1 MSDFTIFLGTNGLL
15 FLIASLIIWKVYS
28 IYKKTKSEL
37 SPNFSY
43 DQLPDIRFDYIEELQ
58 KILKQQ
64 HKRETGA
71 GIIFCAVFLF
81 MMVKIAIESN
91 EFLSLVVIEILF
103 LIVGFVLNTKNNKVM
118 IQLWAEKIS
127 KLSKDDFNR
136 VERIRRR
143 VGVPPRY
150 FFEEH
155 YLYIGSSYK
164 FKKVNMRKIR
174 RVALGNIRGVYSCTI
189 RGDIKVTYMPYSKE
203 EYECLRKEIDRYAK
217 DYNGDSWD

>member
-1 MSDFTIFLGTNGLL
+1 MSDFIILLGANGLL
-15 FLIASLIIWKVYS
+15 LLIASLIIWKVYS

-64 HKRETGA
+64 HKRETGV

-91 EFLSLVVIEILF
+91 EFLSLAVIEILF

-203 EYECLRKEIDRYAK
+203 EYECLRKEMDRYAK
-217 DYNGDSWD
+217 DYNSDSWN

>member
-1 MSDFTIFLGTNGLL
+1 MSDFIILLGANGLL
-15 FLIASLIIWKVYS
+15 LLIASLIIWKVYS

-43 DQLPDIRFDYIEELQ
+43 DQLPDIRFDYIEEVQ

-64 HKRETGA
+64 HKRETGV

-91 EFLSLVVIEILF
+91 EFLSLAVIEILF

-203 EYECLRKEIDRYAK
+203 EYECLRKEMDRYAK
-217 DYNGDSWD
+217 DYNSDSWN

>member
-1 MSDFTIFLGTNGLL
+1 MSDFTIFLGANGLL
-15 FLIASLIIWKVYS
+15 FLITSLIIWKVYS

-37 SPNFSY
+37 SPNFSC
-43 DQLPDIRFDYIEELQ
+43 DELPDIRFDYIEEVQ

-64 HKRETGA
+64 HKREMGV
-71 GIIFCAVFLF
+71 GIISCAVFLF
-81 MMVKIAIESN
+81 MMVKIAIDSN

-164 FKKVNMRKIR
+164 FKKVNMRKIK

-189 RGDIKVTYMPYSKE
+189 RGDIRVTYELYNKE
-203 EYECLRKEIDRYAK
+203 EYECLIKEIDRYAQH
-217 DYNGDSWD
+217 YNSDSWN

>member
-1 MSDFTIFLGTNGLL
+1 MSDFTIFLGANGLL
-15 FLIASLIIWKVYS
+15 FLITSLIIWKVYS

-43 DQLPDIRFDYIEELQ
+43 DDLPDIRFDYIEELQ
-58 KILKQQ
+58 KILKKQ
-64 HKRETGA
+64 HKREMGV

-91 EFLSLVVIEILF
+91 EFLSLVVVEILF

-155 YLYIGSSYK
+155 YLYIGGSYK

-203 EYECLRKEIDRYAK
+203 EYDCLRKEIDRYAK
-217 DYNGDSWD
+217 DYNGDSWN

>member
-1 MSDFTIFLGTNGLL
+1 MSDFTILLGANGLL
-15 FLIASLIIWKVYS
+15 LLITSLIIWKVYS

-43 DQLPDIRFDYIEELQ
+43 DKLPNIRFDYIEELQ
-58 KILKQQ
+58 KILKKQ
-64 HKRETGA
+64 HKREKGV

-81 MMVKIAIESN
+81 MMVKIAIDSN
-91 EFLSLVVIEILF
+91 EFLSLVVIEFLF

-189 RGDIKVTYMPYSKE
+189 RGDIKITYMPYSKE
-203 EYECLRKEIDRYAK
+203 EYECLRKEMDRYAQH
-217 DYNGDSWD
+217 YNSDSWN